1 MESDKVETRVFRK
14 SVGWVVFRSTDDVK
28 QSVTDFLESSKTV
41 HGFKKIKANAVLK
54 VAVTL

>member
-1 MESDKVETRVFRK
+1 MESDKVETRVFRR
-14 SVGWVVFRSTDDVK
+14 SVGWVVFRSTDDTEIP
-28 QSVTDFLESSKTV
+28 VTDFLKSSKTM